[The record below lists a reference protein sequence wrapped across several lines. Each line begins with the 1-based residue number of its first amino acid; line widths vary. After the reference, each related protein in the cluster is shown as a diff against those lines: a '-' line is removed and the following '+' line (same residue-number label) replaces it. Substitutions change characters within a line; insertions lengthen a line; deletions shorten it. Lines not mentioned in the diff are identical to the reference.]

1 VSRADELRAELEVEE
16 LQERLTAAKQDPKA
30 DPEQLQQLKVD
41 LREAR
46 RRHRTLRE
54 ATPPEAAAG
63 DAVVR
68 PATVKATTKVRRPGG
83 GG

>member
-1 VSRADELRAELEVEE
+1 VSKAEELRAELEVLDLEE
-16 LQERLTAAKQDPKA
+16 QLVAAKQDPKA
-30 DPEQLQQLKVD
+30 DLAQLKAG

-46 RRHRTLRE
+46 HRHRTLRE
-54 ATPPEAAAG
+54 AAPPEAAAG

-68 PATVKATTKVRRPGG
+68 PDAVKATTKVRRPGG